1 MSLDDSCSKRCKLM
15 PCEICS
21 AVDFPVFDIASRR
34 ESSRTVSVSS
44 MELNELI
51 LTFQGL
57 SNIKIQKMLQM
68 KHGISVPLYLIESI
82 NNGLELPEGVRG

>member
-21 AVDFPVFDIASRR
+21 AVDLPVFDIEGRQV
-34 ESSRTVSVSS
+34 SSRTVSVSS
-44 MELNELI
+44 MELNQLI
-51 LTFQGL
+51 FAFYGL
-57 SNIKIQKMLQM
+57 SNIKIQKVLQM

-82 NNGLELPEGVRG
+82 NKGLELPEGVRG